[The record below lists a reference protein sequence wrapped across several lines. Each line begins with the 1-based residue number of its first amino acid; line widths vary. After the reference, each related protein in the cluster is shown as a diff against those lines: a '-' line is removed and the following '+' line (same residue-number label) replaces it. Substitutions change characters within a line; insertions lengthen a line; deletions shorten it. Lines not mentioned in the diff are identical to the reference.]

1 RGYDAIS
8 VHNCVVC
15 CRDFSRGRVTLVN
28 DTFSGNGC
36 GGSFS
41 CGGIIFDSHQSSTAT
56 NITVVGNDQG
66 VAGLDTL
73 QNSIVVGNTVDC
85 SHFLHSALQS
95 VSNSINSDGTCR
107 AATGQAT
114 TVDPQLAA
122 LAANGGLVK
131 TMAL

>member
-1 RGYDAIS
+1 MDHLRLVRCLAVFIGVLVLFSGGFAGRASAQTS
-8 VHNCVVC
+8 VVDNKLGFYA
-15 CRDFSRGRVTLVN
+15 DFSRAMITLVN

-85 SHFLHSALQS
+85 SHFL
-95 VSNSINSDGTCR
+95 
-107 AATGQAT
+107 
-114 TVDPQLAA
+114 
-122 LAANGGLVK
+122 
-131 TMAL
+131 